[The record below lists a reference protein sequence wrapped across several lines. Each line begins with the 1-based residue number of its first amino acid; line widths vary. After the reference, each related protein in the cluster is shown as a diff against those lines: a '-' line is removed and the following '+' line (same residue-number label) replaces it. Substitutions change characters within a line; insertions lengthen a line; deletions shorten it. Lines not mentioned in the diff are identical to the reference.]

1 MNLQYLRYAL
11 EISRTG
17 SISKAAENLSVAQ
30 PNLSRAVKELES
42 QLGISIFERTRT
54 GMTVTPEG
62 ERLLSAGERIL
73 REVGELETMFDG
85 EAIPRESLSVMAAPS
100 AYAAHAFVSFCASL
114 PEDRIYETR
123 YSEGDLTE
131 TLDAVVSG
139 TAKLGIIRIPLH
151 FEKYYTDKL
160 TAKELR
166 RVLKLYEEDESREHT
181 VMPGAAYISHP
192 TELGTLY
199 TKSELAEIS
208 EICRQNSIPL
218 FLDGARLGYGISAP
232 ASDLSLPDIAKY
244 CDLFYIG
251 GTKCGAMIGEAL
263 VITDKSL
270 CKSYFSMMKRH
281 GAVLAKGRILGIQF
295 DTLFTDNLYFEICK
309 NGVMQA
315 LYLKEELAKRGYEFF
330 IDSPT
335 NQQFIVISN
344 EKYREIKDKI
354 GFTFWEKMPNGNI
367 AIRLVTSFMTTKEQ
381 VDELLSVF

>member
-1 MNLQYLRYAL
+1 MNLQYVKYAL

-114 PEDRIYETR
+114 PEDKIYETR
-123 YSEGDLTE
+123 YSEGDLNQ

-160 TAKELR
+160 TAKEL
-166 RVLKLYEEDESREHT
+166 KYETVTEFSPVILAGLGSSLAGKDSVTPVSLGEFCQVVSPESLPIEGYTDDRAVKKEIT
-181 VMPGAAYISHP
+181 VTERATAYALLVGDPSLCIVAPPMPSFLAAQMGLVQRP
-192 TELGTLY
+192 CFDTTLY
-199 TKSELAEIS
+199 RDLL
-208 EICRQNSIPL
+208 ICRKDYRL
-218 FLDGARLGYGISAP
+218 TGTDEAFLRAL
-232 ASDLSLPDIAKY
+232 K
-244 CDLFYIG
+244 
-251 GTKCGAMIGEAL
+251 GTVRM
-263 VITDKSL
+263 
-270 CKSYFSMMKRH
+270 
-281 GAVLAKGRILGIQF
+281 
-295 DTLFTDNLYFEICK
+295 
-309 NGVMQA
+309 
-315 LYLKEELAKRGYEFF
+315 LK
-330 IDSPT
+330 D
-335 NQQFIVISN
+335 
-344 EKYREIKDKI
+344 
-354 GFTFWEKMPNGNI
+354 
-367 AIRLVTSFMTTKEQ
+367 
-381 VDELLSVF
+381 

>member
-123 YSEGDLTE
+123 YSEGNLTE

-160 TAKELR
+160 TAKDLKYETVTEFSPVILAGLGCSLAGKDSVTPVSLGEFCQVVSPESLPIEGYVDTRAVKKEITVTDRATAYALLANDPSLCIVAPPMPSFLAAQMGLVQRPCFDTTLYRDLLICRKDYRLTGTDEAFLR
-166 RVLKLYEEDESREHT
+166 ALKGTVRVLKD
-181 VMPGAAYISHP
+181 
-192 TELGTLY
+192 
-199 TKSELAEIS
+199 
-208 EICRQNSIPL
+208 
-218 FLDGARLGYGISAP
+218 
-232 ASDLSLPDIAKY
+232 
-244 CDLFYIG
+244 
-251 GTKCGAMIGEAL
+251 
-263 VITDKSL
+263 
-270 CKSYFSMMKRH
+270 
-281 GAVLAKGRILGIQF
+281 
-295 DTLFTDNLYFEICK
+295 
-309 NGVMQA
+309 
-315 LYLKEELAKRGYEFF
+315 
-330 IDSPT
+330 
-335 NQQFIVISN
+335 
-344 EKYREIKDKI
+344 
-354 GFTFWEKMPNGNI
+354 
-367 AIRLVTSFMTTKEQ
+367 
-381 VDELLSVF
+381 

>member
-1 MNLQYLRYAL
+1 MNLQYVKYAL

-62 ERLLSAGERIL
+62 EKLLSAGERIL

-131 TLDAVVSG
+131 TLDAVISG

-160 TAKELR
+160 TAKELKQETVTEFSPVILAGLGSSLAGKDSVTPVSLGEFCQVVSPETLPIEGYTDSHAVKKEIAVTDR
-166 RVLKLYEEDESREHT
+166 ATAYALLVNDPSLCIVAPPMPSFLAAQMGLVQRPCFDTTLYRDLLICRKDYRLTGTDEAFLRALKGTARVLKD
-181 VMPGAAYISHP
+181 
-192 TELGTLY
+192 
-199 TKSELAEIS
+199 
-208 EICRQNSIPL
+208 
-218 FLDGARLGYGISAP
+218 
-232 ASDLSLPDIAKY
+232 
-244 CDLFYIG
+244 
-251 GTKCGAMIGEAL
+251 
-263 VITDKSL
+263 
-270 CKSYFSMMKRH
+270 
-281 GAVLAKGRILGIQF
+281 
-295 DTLFTDNLYFEICK
+295 
-309 NGVMQA
+309 
-315 LYLKEELAKRGYEFF
+315 
-330 IDSPT
+330 
-335 NQQFIVISN
+335 
-344 EKYREIKDKI
+344 
-354 GFTFWEKMPNGNI
+354 
-367 AIRLVTSFMTTKEQ
+367 
-381 VDELLSVF
+381 